1 MEGKNW
7 DELKKYK
14 YELENTCNKVL
25 ISLKKKQT
33 NKKTAG

>member
-7 DELKKYK
+7 GELKKYK

-25 ISLKKKQT
+25 INLKKKQT

>member
-7 DELKKYK
+7 GELKKYK

-25 ISLKKKQT
+25 ISLKKK
-33 NKKTAG
+33 